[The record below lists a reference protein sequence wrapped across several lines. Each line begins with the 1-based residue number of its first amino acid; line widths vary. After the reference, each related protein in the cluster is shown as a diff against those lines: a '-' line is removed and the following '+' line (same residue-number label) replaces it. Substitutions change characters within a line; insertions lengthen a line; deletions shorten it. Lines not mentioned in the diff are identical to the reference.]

1 MTGKVLVGDMKI
13 DKQIIQKIRVDNMK
27 DNEGIYWRYSR
38 MRGKI
43 KKYDILYRG
52 GQILWEIMEDDMRTW
67 DIGGDDM
74 GDMGSRHMRYEGMT

>member
-43 KKYDILYRG
+43 RKYDILYRG
-52 GQILWEIMEDDMRTW
+52 G
-67 DIGGDDM
+67 
-74 GDMGSRHMRYEGMT
+74 